1 MFIYFC
7 HYLLLKFDAS
17 ILQKIYSFVWVL
29 FIVLLDVNSDLSIQV
44 SIYIHVH
51 VFRISEY
58 TALGILP
65 TLRTFQKLNK

>member
-58 TALGILP
+58 AALGILP